1 MRFRRVR
8 LTDGRQSVAAHWA
21 GRWWPLAPFADRLG
35 EAAFDLVR
43 LLAGGPEL
51 EARVVEAIEQAN
63 GPVPFEDAPLL
74 PFEPVSF
81 RDFMLFEAHVIGAT
95 KGWLRRFRPRAHRLA
110 LLYERLTGR
119 PHPRVR
125 PKPLWYR
132 RPIYYMGNPLAF
144 VTEGG
149 TVFWPGYTRALDFEL
164 EIGFVIVRPLGR
176 NPSHEEAAAAIG
188 GFFVLND
195 FSARDVQAAEMQ
207 SGFGPV
213 KAKNFA
219 TGIGLEV
226 VSAAEMLPRWRSLV
240 GEVWVNGERVCR
252 GSAADPRFDLGEAVA
267 YAASG
272 EGLVPGE
279 AMATGTLPGCSGLE
293 ANRLLA
299 PGDTVE
305 ARIEGVGVLKNRVG
319 SPS

>member
-8 LTDGRQSVAAHWA
+8 LTDGRVSVAAHWE

-43 LLAGGPEL
+43 LLAGGAEL
-51 EARVVEAIEQAN
+51 EARVVEAIGRAEE
-63 GPVPFEDAPLL
+63 PVPFENVPLL
-74 PFEPVSF
+74 PFDPVSF
-81 RDFMLFEAHVIGAT
+81 RDFMLFEAHVVGAT
-95 KGWLRRFRPRAHRLA
+95 KGWLRRFRPPAYRMV

-144 VTEGG
+144 VTEGEA
-149 TVFWPGYTRALDFEL
+149 VFWPGYTRALDFEL
-164 EIGFVIVRPLGR
+164 EVGWVIVRPLGR
-176 NPSHEEAAAAIG
+176 NPGPEEAAAAIG

-226 VSAAEMLPRWRSLV
+226 VSAGEVLPRWQALA
-240 GEVWVNGERVCR
+240 GEVWVNGERVCQGR
-252 GSAADPRFDLGEAVA
+252 ATGPRFDLPEVVA
-267 YAASG
+267 YAALG

-279 AMATGTLPGCSGLE
+279 VMASGTLPGCSGLE
-293 ANRLLA
+293 AGRLLA
-299 PGDTVE
+299 PGDVVE
-305 ARIEGVGVLKNRVG
+305 ARIEGVGVLTNRVG